1 MMHDDGL
8 RIVLTPTQLAAVLT
22 GGSLD
27 GRSSNWTRAWGGLKL
42 VFGGLEELGAGA
54 LLLAPEPTMLTKVAG
69 VGLGVH
75 GADTLQSGARQA
87 WTGRDTPTL
96 TSEGTAALAAALGV
110 SEDRA
115 REIGEGVDAAV
126 PIVLTLGAAAARLAA
141 VRGGRIVLAEHEAA
155 TLKGVGGH
163 TLAKHIA
170 KTDAELAQRLAAGQA
185 PAVSTFL
192 SLAEAEQAISINMR
206 ANRAAI
212 IAWAKTAGTSGI
224 SSVKEFD
231 LVIAK
236 GVGKVLVR
244 GASTPTIGASVRVV
258 LKKEAFNGKLY
269 YILTAYPLP

>member
-1 MMHDDGL
+1 MADQEGL
-8 RIVLTPTQLAAVLT
+8 KIALTPAQLAAVLS
-22 GGSLD
+22 GGSVD
-27 GRSSNWTRAWGGLKL
+27 GRSSGWTRAWGGLKL

-54 LLLAPEPTMLTKVAG
+54 LLLAPEPTTLTKVAG
-69 VGLGVH
+69 VGLGLH
-75 GADTLQSGARQA
+75 GADTVQSGARQA
-87 WTGRDTPTL
+87 WTGRDTATL
-96 TSEGTAALAAALGV
+96 TSEGTAALAAMLAV
-110 SEDRA
+110 NEEQA

-155 TLKGVGGH
+155 TLRGVGGH

-170 KTDAELAQRLAAGQA
+170 KTDAELAARLAAGQA

-192 SLAEAEQAISINMR
+192 SVAEAEQVISANMR

-212 IAWAKTAGTSGI
+212 IAWAKTAGTAGVRSTQ
-224 SSVKEFD
+224 EFD
-231 LVIAK
+231 FAVARGI
-236 GVGKVLVR
+236 GKVLVR
-244 GASTPTIGASVRVV
+244 GATSPTVGRAVRVV